1 MKRSAAIAALSAVV
15 ALGALGCGN
24 EIEGKPVAVPGEAGK
39 PLPPANLLSTTCR
52 EYLKMDDPMRR
63 DVIRAIGK
71 NGNELVTMNPELWVG
86 VAAALCGFVDP
97 SAPVKDIVIGQGI
110 R

>member
-1 MKRSAAIAALSAVV
+1 MRKSAAIAMLAVTLAV
-15 ALGALGCGN
+15 GVSGCGN
-24 EIEGKPVAVPGEAGK
+24 KIEGKPVAVPGEAGK

-52 EYLKMDDPMRR
+52 QYLKMDDSTRR
-63 DVIRAIGK
+63 DVIKAIGN